1 MYLRSGDAFL
11 ARQPL
16 PAKTKEPRAPVEVTP
31 PAARDTSVAAR
42 VNAPGSARTTALDES
57 LSARRGQFL
66 RRIEDLSNDEA
77 DSVCLTMQL
86 IPREEVFDHG
96 EKPKKLL
103 VRYIK
108 QASSQSELD
117 FLERTLGD
125 LRH

>member
-1 MYLRSGDAFL
+1 M
-11 ARQPL
+11 
-16 PAKTKEPRAPVEVTP
+16 
-31 PAARDTSVAAR
+31 
-42 VNAPGSARTTALDES
+42 DES